1 MTMADAINFDANTV
15 KPRTGFDPVPNG
27 DYRAMI
33 VESAVKDTK
42 DKQGKYI
49 QLNWQILDGDYK
61 GKIVFDRLNV
71 QNPSETAQKIGQ
83 EQLSAVCHATGVLK
97 LSSTA
102 QLHNIPVMIKV
113 RVKEEKGYDPQNEVK
128 KYTAIGG
135 TTAPAAAVPAA
146 PTSTAAPAA
155 AAPAWAQKKAS

>member
-1 MTMADAINFDANTV
+1 MADAITFDATGV
-15 KPRTGFDPVPNG
+15 APRTGFDPLPNG

-33 VESAVKDTK
+33 VESAVKETK
-42 DKQGKYI
+42 DKKGKYL

-61 GKIVFDRLNV
+61 GRIVFDRLNV

-97 LSSTA
+97 LTSSA
-102 QLHNIPVMIKV
+102 QLHNIPVTIKV

-128 KYTAIGG
+128 KYTAIAG
-135 TTAPAAAVPAA
+135 AVPAA
-146 PTSTAAPAA
+146 TGAPAASSAAPAA